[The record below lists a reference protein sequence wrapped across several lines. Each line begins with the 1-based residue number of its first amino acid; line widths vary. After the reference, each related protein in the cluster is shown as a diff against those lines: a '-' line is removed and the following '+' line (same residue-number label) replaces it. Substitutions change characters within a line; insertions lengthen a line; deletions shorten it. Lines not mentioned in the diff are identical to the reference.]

1 VALAAAA
8 AASAACGRE
17 QAAHR
22 SESAAAV
29 PPVEAATDDTSCRK
43 TGRWQLCSVHDRLE
57 SAGLSPVERDS
68 VRQPFLTMPGA
79 AYAVG
84 GGELQVYLYPDSL
97 ARQRDLA
104 DFDTARVQ
112 SAQPADSAA
121 QPADSAAQ
129 PRPQAT
135 LITSNNLAAILL
147 SDSETQIERVQL
159 ALTAG
164 LPDR

>member
-121 QPADSAAQ
+121 QP
-129 PRPQAT
+129 RPQAT

>member
-1 VALAAAA
+1 M
-8 AASAACGRE
+8 
-17 QAAHR
+17 
-22 SESAAAV
+22 
-29 PPVEAATDDTSCRK
+29 
-43 TGRWQLCSVHDRLE
+43 
-57 SAGLSPVERDS
+57 
-68 VRQPFLTMPGA
+68 RQPFLSVPGA

-104 DFDTARVQ
+104 DYDTARVQ
-112 SAQPADSAA
+112 PADS
-121 QPADSAAQ
+121 SSQ
-129 PRPQAT
+129 PRALAT

-164 LPDR
+164 LPQ

>member
-1 VALAAAA
+1 VTLAVGAAAGA
-8 AASAACGRE
+8 GCGRDETARRADSAPAAPPAASAPG
-17 QAAHR
+17 
-22 SESAAAV
+22 
-29 PPVEAATDDTSCRK
+29 DTSCRK
-43 TGRWQLCSVHDRLE
+43 SGSWQLCSVRDRLE

-68 VRQPFLTMPGA
+68 VRQPFLSVPGA

-97 ARQRDLA
+97 ARQRDFA
-104 DFDTARVQ
+104 DYDTARVQ
-112 SAQPADSAA
+112 PADSSAQPRAL
-121 QPADSAAQ
+121 
-129 PRPQAT
+129 AT

-164 LPDR
+164 LPQ